1 MEVRLEKA
9 RVAKVSEHGGDLSS
23 MVPSPSLAPDD
34 AQDHGAEFDPS
45 NPFNE
50 QTWDDA
56 KDGAGQADPLSCQ
69 DGDEIVESAS
79 SADLDSDAGGSSSDE
94 EEFFEKQRSLL
105 DNADTKAVEGDLMQ
119 NKRSKMLHRRS
130 QDESNHLQP
139 VTLCGL
145 HGSSFSQLPNG
156 STFAWPKCSKCF
168 KKDQDKEKS
177 LVDVISCGKRRRI

>member
-1 MEVRLEKA
+1 M
-9 RVAKVSEHGGDLSS
+9 
-23 MVPSPSLAPDD
+23 
-34 AQDHGAEFDPS
+34 
-45 NPFNE
+45 
-50 QTWDDA
+50 
-56 KDGAGQADPLSCQ
+56 
-69 DGDEIVESAS
+69 ESAS
-79 SADLDSDAGGSSSDE
+79 SAGLDSDGGGSSSNE
-94 EEFFEKQRSLL
+94 EEFFEQHRSLL